1 MNRIDEELAVEVVAL
16 VRTTKKMQQQRL
28 PQVLILRP
36 ERWLTPQL

>member
-16 VRTTKKMQQQRL
+16 VRTKKMQQQRL